1 MERHS
6 ITIAGRRTNV
16 TLENGFWVGL
26 RGIAKQRHETLS
38 HLVANIKANNRQ
50 TNLASALRLYVL
62 DYYGDQYHRRLD
74 TWSRQNSTS
83 QGFRPPQGFE

>member
-16 TLENGFWVGL
+16 TLENGFWVRL

-50 TNLASALRLYVL
+50 TNQAGSDEHDLALRRRR
-62 DYYGDQYHRRLD
+62 HREREFICPGC
-74 TWSRQNSTS
+74 Q
-83 QGFRPPQGFE
+83 P